1 MGLGRRGFLKL
12 AAATAGTATFGGVG
26 ADASEGPANGVGAGN
41 GSFGVLVDP
50 SVCIS
55 CRKCEWA
62 CDRQNRITERSQ
74 ADFEDRTVC
83 VTPRRPDASAFTVVN
98 RYTSSPDSD
107 AGYAVKIQCMHCLHP
122 ACASACLVGALR
134 KHPQG
139 PVFYDEWR
147 CIGCRYCMV
156 ACPFE
161 IPAYE
166 YDRALEPRVRKC
178 TFCVERVTQEGRQ
191 PACVEICP
199 NEALTF
205 GKREDLIDAAYI
217 RMKTAPGRYVPHLYG
232 EHEAGGTAWMYLA
245 PADLAQAGLPPMGD
259 RPIPEAT
266 ERIQHSIFKGF
277 VPPLALYGLLG
288 LILFNTH
295 REKAGAGAPGEHTGE
310 ER

>member
-12 AAATAGTATFGGVG
+12 AAATAGTATFGGVDAG
-26 ADASEGPANGVGAGN
+26 AGEAPANGGGD
-41 GSFGVLVDP
+41 GGFGVLVDA

-62 CDRQNRITERSQ
+62 CDRQNRITGRAQ
-74 ADFEDRTVC
+74 AEFEDRSVC
-83 VTPRRPDASAFTVVN
+83 LTPRRPDANAFTVVN
-98 RYTSSPDSD
+98 RYPESPGAD
-107 AGYAVKIQCMHCLHP
+107 AGYTVKIQCMHCLHP

-139 PVFYDEWR
+139 PVYYDEWR
-147 CIGCRYCMV
+147 CIGCRYCMI

-161 IPAYE
+161 IPVYE
-166 YDRALEPRVRKC
+166 YDRALQPRVRKC
-178 TFCVERVTQEGRQ
+178 SFCVERVTQENRR

-205 GKREDLIDAAYI
+205 GKREDLIDVAYI
-217 RMKTAPGRYVPHLYG
+217 RMKATPERYVPHLYG

-245 PADLAQAGLPPMGD
+245 PADLASAGLPPLSD
-259 RPIPEAT
+259 RPIPETT
-266 ERIQHSIFKGF
+266 ERIQHSIFKNF

-288 LILFNTH
+288 LILYNTH
-295 REKAGAGAPGEHTGE
+295 REKTGTGAPGGQADGE
-310 ER
+310 RP